1 MSGMVV
7 EQIRDRIVDKLA
19 EMSPQVR
26 RAAQYVLDNP
36 NVVAVNSI
44 RSLATAAGVKP
55 NALVRMAQLI
65 GFSSFEEFRQPFRE
79 NVSKGIK
86 SFPDQARWL
95 QSLAKTKSHGQ
106 LFSQMAAA
114 TLSNIEKL
122 FSGTNADELR
132 VVAKHII
139 KSGKTSVLGL
149 GTGYALAH
157 GFWYVAQMALDN
169 LELVSSHGTL
179 PIDEVVKM
187 KPNDVLMAISF
198 DPYRN
203 EIVQAVRLAKKL
215 GVTVVT
221 ITDSLASPL
230 ALGADYVFIAPTQT
244 PQFFPSAVASA
255 ELLETLIA
263 FIIAESDQGV
273 VSRINDFHRRRLE
286 SGVYH
291 QIND

>member
-1 MSGMVV
+1 MSGMTV
-7 EQIRDRIVDKLA
+7 EQIRSLIVEQITD
-19 EMSPQVR
+19 MSPQVR

-36 NVVAVNSI
+36 NGVAVNSI

-55 NALVRMAQLI
+55 NTLVRMVQSL

-79 NVSKGIK
+79 NVSNGIK

-95 QSLAKTKSHGQ
+95 QSLAKTKSHGL

-114 TLSNIEKL
+114 TLSNIEQL

-139 KSGKTSVLGL
+139 KSRRTSILGL
-149 GTGYALAH
+149 GTCYALAH

-169 LELVSSHGTL
+169 LELVSNHGTL
-179 PIDEVVKM
+179 PIDEVVKLG
-187 KPNDVLMAISF
+187 KGDVLMAISF
-198 DPYRN
+198 DPYRK
-203 EIVQAVRLAKKL
+203 EIIQAVQLASKL
-215 GVTVVT
+215 GVTVVS
-221 ITDSLASPL
+221 ITDSRASPL
-230 ALGADYVFIAPTQT
+230 ALAADYVFVAPTQT

-263 FIIAESDQGV
+263 FIIAESDQSV
-273 VSRINDFHRRRLE
+273 IERINEFHRRRLE

-291 QIND
+291 TMDN